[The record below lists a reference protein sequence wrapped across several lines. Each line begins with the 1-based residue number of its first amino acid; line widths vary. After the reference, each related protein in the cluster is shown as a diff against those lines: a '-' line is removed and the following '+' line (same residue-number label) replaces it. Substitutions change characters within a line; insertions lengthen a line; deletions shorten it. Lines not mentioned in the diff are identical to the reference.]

1 MEDEYDETVPD
12 SFFVNNQ
19 CSPYSNINLNC
30 SYTEIADLKSL
41 DPDKFTVLSLNIQSL
56 PAKFN
61 EFSELISEF
70 PSFDL
75 CPEII
80 CLQETWNI
88 IDNSMFPLINYHPLL
103 TNLRRSARG
112 GGVGIYIKENLSFK
126 ILSKFSIFVERIF
139 ESIFIEVSL
148 ANNKKIIIGS
158 IYRPG
163 TKVPGLT
170 FTEQYSQFSELLNN
184 LLLELSS
191 LEHVFLYGDFNL
203 NILDLNVNKFIA
215 DYVDNIFS
223 YGFLQLIT
231 RPTRVCENTATLL
244 DHILTN
250 STVQQHNTHILC
262 SKLSDH
268 FPLIHQL
275 DFTTSKLKMP
285 TYEARDF
292 SPGNILKFKNA

>member
-1 MEDEYDETVPD
+1 MEEEYDETVPD

-19 CSPYSNINLNC
+19 WSPYSNINLNC

-112 GGVGIYIKENLSFK
+112 GGVSIYIKENLSFK

-163 TKVPGLT
+163 T
-170 FTEQYSQFSELLNN
+170 
-184 LLLELSS
+184 
-191 LEHVFLYGDFNL
+191 
-203 NILDLNVNKFIA
+203 
-215 DYVDNIFS
+215 
-223 YGFLQLIT
+223 
-231 RPTRVCENTATLL
+231 
-244 DHILTN
+244 
-250 STVQQHNTHILC
+250 
-262 SKLSDH
+262 
-268 FPLIHQL
+268 
-275 DFTTSKLKMP
+275 
-285 TYEARDF
+285 
-292 SPGNILKFKNA
+292 